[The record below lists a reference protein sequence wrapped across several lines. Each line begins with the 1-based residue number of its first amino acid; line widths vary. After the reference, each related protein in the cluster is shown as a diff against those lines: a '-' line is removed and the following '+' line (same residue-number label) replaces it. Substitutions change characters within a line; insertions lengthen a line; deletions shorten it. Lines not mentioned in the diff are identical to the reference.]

1 MAYKSKK
8 VANCAC
14 GTGDAHSLRQAGVCD
29 GLRTGVLT
37 QVQATE
43 QLARLARGNSDD
55 RRRRGE
61 PTNAQPITPEPAA
74 EV

>member
-8 VANCAC
+8 ITNCAC
-14 GTGDAHSLRQAGVCD
+14 GTGDTHSLRQAGICD

-43 QLARLARGNSDD
+43 QLARLARGNSND
-55 RRRRGE
+55 RKQKGE
-61 PTNAQPITPEPAA
+61 PTHVDPTPVQPESA
-74 EV
+74 V

>member
-61 PTNAQPITPEPAA
+61 PTRVEPTSVQPESA
-74 EV
+74 V